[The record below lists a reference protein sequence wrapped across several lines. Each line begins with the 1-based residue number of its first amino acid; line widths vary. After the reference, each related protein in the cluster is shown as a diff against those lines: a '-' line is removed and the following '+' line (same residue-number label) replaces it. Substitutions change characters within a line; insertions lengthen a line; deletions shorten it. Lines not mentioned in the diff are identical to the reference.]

1 VITLAGEGSL
11 AYRPQYRPITPGY
24 RPVQAYDPN
33 TDEDLLK
40 RQGSASTKD
49 LALIGYGIGGSM
61 LQGKLLPSL
70 GLAGKT
76 ALKGSVLG
84 ATVGSLAMPFTAAAD
99 ATRMTRSL
107 KNARGMDA
115 MKTSHAQTSYI
126 PFDYVCESW
135 RTHGIRVAPAS
146 PLVKTSAYAPVRIH
160 SAMQKE
166 ASINPLLRE
175 ALGMNPIS
183 PVVMPPSVS
192 IADRLQSAYGYRPAR
207 AGDMS
212 RGTRIAAEVADIFG
226 GALNKTEIVV
236 NNAGIPIGKNMKFL
250 GGPIGTAIKIPL
262 ALGGVLALNE
272 GYKFLQ
278 KRKNNLRREKAFG
291 QMMDVIE
298 NDPTFLDD
306 KSRQYREMLPE
317 QWDDVIRKGFDMAYE
332 YAPTVARDPRAMAEY
347 TSRLIDDV
355 DQGGSGSEYVRRV
368 EDLAKL
374 ENTLQR
380 NEPSLG
386 NLLNPAA
393 GAMIG

>member
-1 VITLAGEGSL
+1 MTTLSGEGSL

-33 TDEDLLK
+33 VDEDLLK

-49 LALIGYGIGGSM
+49 LALMGYGLVGSM
-61 LQGKLLPSL
+61 AQGKLLPAMSTL
-70 GLAGKT
+70 GKVG
-76 ALKGSVLG
+76 LKGSVLG
-84 ATVGSLAMPFTAAAD
+84 ATVGSLAMPFTTAAE
-99 ATRMTRSL
+99 ATKMNRSL

-115 MKTSHAQTSYI
+115 MKASHVQNSYI

-135 RTHGIRVAPAS
+135 RTKGIRIAPAS
-146 PLVKTSAYAPVRIH
+146 PLVKTSAYAPVKIY

-183 PVVMPPSVS
+183 PVVVPPSIS
-192 IADRLQSAYGYRPAR
+192 IVDRIKDAYGYRPTR
-207 AGDMS
+207 PTDMP
-212 RGTRIAAEVADIFG
+212 RGARIAAEVADIFG
-226 GALNKTEIVV
+226 GALNKTEIIV
-236 NNAGIPIGKNMKFL
+236 NNAGIPIGKNVRFL
-250 GGPIGTAIKIPL
+250 GGPIGTALKIPL
-262 ALGGVLALNE
+262 AIGGVLALNE
-272 GYKFLQ
+272 GYKALQ
-278 KRKNNLRREKAFG
+278 KRKNNVRKEKAFG

-332 YAPTVARDPRAMAEY
+332 YAPTVAKDPRAMAQY

-355 DQGGSGSEYVRRV
+355 DQGGSGSEYVRRI

-393 GAMIG
+393 GAMLG

>member
-1 VITLAGEGSL
+1 LSGEGSL

-24 RPVQAYDPN
+24 RPVQAYDPAS
-33 TDEDLLK
+33 DEDLIQK
-40 RQGSASTKD
+40 QTSASNKE
-49 LALIGYGIGGSM
+49 LALTGVSLVGGS
-61 LQGKLLPSL
+61 LQNKLTS
-70 GLAGKT
+70 GMSLAGKA
-76 ALKGSVLG
+76 ALRGSILG
-84 ATVGSLAMPFTAAAD
+84 AGVASMAAPFTAAAE
-99 ATRMTRSL
+99 ATKLTRSL

-115 MKTSHAQTSYI
+115 MKAAHVQNSYI

-135 RTHGIRVAPAS
+135 RTKGIRIVPSS
-146 PLVKTSAYAPVRIH
+146 PLVKTSAYAPVQIR

-175 ALGMNPIS
+175 ALGMNPVS
-183 PVVMPPSVS
+183 PIVVPPAVS
-192 IADRLQSAYGYRPAR
+192 IADRLRSAYGYRPVR
-207 AGDMS
+207 ATDMP
-212 RGTRIAAEVADIFG
+212 RGARIAAEVADILG
-226 GALNKTEIVV
+226 GALNKTELVV
-236 NNAGIPIGKNMKFL
+236 NNAGIPIGKNVRFL

-262 ALGGVLALNE
+262 AVGGVLALNE
-272 GYKFLQ
+272 GYKALK
-278 KRKNNLRREKAFG
+278 KRKNNIRKEKAFG

-306 KSRQYREMLPE
+306 KSRQYRDMLPE
-317 QWDDVIRKGFDMAYE
+317 QWNDVIRKGFDMAYE
-332 YAPTVARDPRAMAEY
+332 YAPTVAKDPRAMAQY

-355 DQGGSGSEYVRRV
+355 DQGGSGSEYVRRI

-393 GAMIG
+393 GAMLG

>member
-1 VITLAGEGSL
+1 VTTLSGEGSL

-24 RPVQAYDPN
+24 RPVQAYDPA
-33 TDEDLLK
+33 TDEDLVQK
-40 RQGSASTKD
+40 QTSASNKD
-49 LALIGYGIGGSM
+49 TAMLGVSLAGGA
-61 LQGKLLPSL
+61 LQGKLTS
-70 GLAGKT
+70 GMSLAGKA
-76 ALKGSVLG
+76 ALRGSVLG
-84 ATVGSLAMPFTAAAD
+84 ATAASVVSPFTAAAE
-99 ATRMTRSL
+99 ATKLTRSL

-115 MKTSHAQTSYI
+115 MKASTVQNSYI

-135 RTHGIRVAPAS
+135 RENGIRIVPAS
-146 PLVKTSAYAPVRIH
+146 PLVKTSAYAPVKIH

-175 ALGMNPIS
+175 ALGMNPVS
-183 PVVMPPSVS
+183 PLVMTPAVS
-192 IADRLQSAYGYRPAR
+192 IADRLRSAYGYRPVR
-207 AGDMS
+207 ANDMP
-212 RGTRIAAEVADIFG
+212 RGARIAAEVADIFG

-236 NNAGIPIGKNMKFL
+236 NNAGIPIGKNMRFL

-262 ALGGVLALNE
+262 AIGGVLALNE
-272 GYKFLQ
+272 GYKALQ
-278 KRKNNLRREKAFG
+278 KRKNNLRREKSFG
-291 QMMDVIE
+291 QMMNVIE

-317 QWDDVIRKGFDMAYE
+317 QWNDVIRKGFDMAYE

-355 DQGGSGSEYVRRV
+355 DQGGSGSEYVRRI